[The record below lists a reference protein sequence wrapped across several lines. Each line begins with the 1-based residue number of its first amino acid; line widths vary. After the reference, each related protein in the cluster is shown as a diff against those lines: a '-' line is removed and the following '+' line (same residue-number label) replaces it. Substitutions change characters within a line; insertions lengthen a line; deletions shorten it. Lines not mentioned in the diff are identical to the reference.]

1 MIKILTS
8 KIDFLGEEIEGSIAI
23 NDLVN
28 NDLKSKLIS
37 DLNYDLK
44 VSKLSEGLLISGYAE
59 VTLREECSRCL
70 NKFEMNISNDQINVF
85 IEDNIPDVLDVSDK
99 IIEEIMIKIPAYPI
113 CDKDCEGICQGCG
126 VNLNEEYCECR
137 NEQEDENVEGKSVW
151 AGLEN
156 LKI

>member
-1 MIKILTS
+1 MIKILTN
-8 KIDFLGEEIEGSIAI
+8 KIDFLGEEIAGSIVI

-28 NDLKSKLIS
+28 DDLKNKLIS

-59 VTLREECSRCL
+59 LTLREECSRCL
-70 NKFEMNISNDQINVF
+70 NKFEMNIVNEEINVF
-85 IEDNIPDVLDVSDK
+85 IEDNIPDVLDISDK
-99 IIEEIMIKIPAYPI
+99 VIEEIMIKIPAYPI

-126 VNLNEEYCECR
+126 INLNEEYCECS
-137 NEQEDENVEGKSVW
+137 NDQKKEVIEEDNVWSS
-151 AGLEN
+151 LEN